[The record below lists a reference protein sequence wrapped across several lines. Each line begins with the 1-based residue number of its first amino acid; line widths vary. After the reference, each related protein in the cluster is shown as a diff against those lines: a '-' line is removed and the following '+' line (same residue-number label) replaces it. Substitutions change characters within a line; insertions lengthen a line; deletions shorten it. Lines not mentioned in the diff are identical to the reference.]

1 MLTLAQAIAY
11 NKTKHKTQQQ
21 DARTIKR
28 WYAKGYYLKEDAS
41 IGLYRWYITVGGKE
55 FVKYYTGS

>member
-11 NKTKHKTQQQ
+11 NKAKHKTQQQ

-28 WYAKGYYLKEDAS
+28 WYAQGYYLKEDAVL
-41 IGLYRWYITVGGKE
+41 GLYRWYITVGNTE
-55 FVKYYTGS
+55 FVKYSTF